1 MGQGL
6 TWRILKVGG
15 RVVRVWC
22 LAVVINF
29 MPADWKMD
37 YLWDLLRRAR
47 LLSDAM
53 SKGDI
58 GNGPF
63 GGDAYKRL
71 MHSRMYTYL
80 LDPRAQYPNDRKHF
94 EKQEE
99 GRREKAISK

>member
-1 MGQGL
+1 MCGP
-6 TWRILKVGG
+6 G
-15 RVVRVWC
+15 RRENGIPLGSPTSC
-22 LAVVINF
+22 AASF
-29 MPADWKMD
+29 SYDA
-37 YLWDLLRRAR
+37 
-47 LLSDAM
+47 LSK
-53 SKGDI
+53 SDI

-94 EKQEE
+94 EEQEE

>member
-80 LDPRAQYPNDRKHF
+80 LVSSRARSV
-94 EKQEE
+94 
-99 GRREKAISK
+99 SK